1 MKITDKMSEF
11 HCLIGYS
18 VLFVL
23 YETNFIFVLNE
34 NNFVSMLFALM
45 LFGTQRPFMRSRI
58 LIMTIRRIEIL
69 QLSLRISFILDCI
82 LGVVDVTVI

>member
-1 MKITDKMSEF
+1 MF
-11 HCLIGYS
+11 NRVFG
-18 VLFVL
+18 FVFML

-34 NNFVSMLFALM
+34 HNFVSMLFALM
-45 LFGTQRPFMRSRI
+45 VFGTQRPLMRSRI
-58 LIMTIRRIEIL
+58 LIMTIRRLEIL